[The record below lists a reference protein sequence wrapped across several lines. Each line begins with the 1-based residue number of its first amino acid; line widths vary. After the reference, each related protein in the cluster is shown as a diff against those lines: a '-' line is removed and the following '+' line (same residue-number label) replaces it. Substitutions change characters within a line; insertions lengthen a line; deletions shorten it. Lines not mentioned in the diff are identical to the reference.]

1 MHAFDR
7 DGLTFDVQDGGP
19 PDGEVVVLLHGW
31 PGGARTWD
39 RVSPDLHRAGLRTL
53 VPDQRGYSP
62 EARPPGRR
70 TYAVPELM
78 ADAVALI
85 DAAGPAP
92 VHLVGHDWG
101 GAVAWA
107 LAAHQPQL
115 VTSLTVLSTPHPR
128 AMAHSLRSSDQ
139 ALRSAYMAAF
149 QIPFLPER
157 LLLAGGGAPLRTVLR
172 RSGLPGHLADAYVD
186 RMREPG
192 ALSASLAWYRALLVS
207 REDTPDVT
215 VPTRYLWSTGDS
227 ALGRRAAELTAE
239 HVAGPYRFDVVEG
252 ASHWL
257 PETHPELV
265 AEAIVEHATAPG
277 SA

>member
-19 PDGEVVVLLHGW
+19 PDGDVAVLLHGW

-39 RVSPDLHRAGLRTL
+39 RVSPDLHQAGLRTL

-62 EARPPGRR
+62 GARPPGRR
-70 TYAVPELM
+70 AYALTELV
-78 ADAVALI
+78 ADVVALL
-85 DAAGPAP
+85 DAAGLTS

-128 AMAHSLRSSDQ
+128 AMARSFRSSDQ

-149 QIPFLPER
+149 QVPFVPER
-157 LLLAGGGAPLRTVLR
+157 LLLAAGGAPLRAVLR

-186 RMREPG
+186 RMQEPG
-192 ALSASLAWYRALLVS
+192 ALGASLAWYRALLVS
-207 REDTPDVT
+207 REDTPEIT
-215 VPTRYLWSTGDS
+215 VPTRYLWSTGDA

-239 HVAGPYRFDVVEG
+239 QVVGPYRFDVVEG

-257 PETHPELV
+257 PEERPELV
-265 AEAIVEHATAPG
+265 AAAIVEHAG
-277 SA
+277 SAEAR